1 MQSVLAPLVSFG
13 LMQLNALMPRN
24 GDSSSII
31 RRNQQL
37 LLVPI
42 IFCFLLEGKTF
53 FANQPGF
60 RQFRTCLSN
69 GGKAICG
76 HSSCPIP

>member
-13 LMQLNALMPRN
+13 LMQLNALIPRN

-42 IFCFLLEGKTF
+42 IFCFLQEGKTF
-53 FANQPGF
+53 FAN
-60 RQFRTCLSN
+60 
-69 GGKAICG
+69 
-76 HSSCPIP
+76 